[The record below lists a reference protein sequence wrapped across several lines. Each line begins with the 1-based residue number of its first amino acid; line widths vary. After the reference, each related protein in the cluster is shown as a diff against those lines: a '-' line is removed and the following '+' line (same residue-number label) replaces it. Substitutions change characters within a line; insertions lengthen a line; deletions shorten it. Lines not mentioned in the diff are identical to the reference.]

1 MILSIIVLVLGTAL
15 LYLFTG
21 GGTLV
26 DCADIVVGLA
36 LLVTGGNNVVS
47 GASNI
52 ARGMGVSELVVGLT
66 VVSVGT
72 SAPELVVSI
81 MAALEGHSAIALGNV
96 VGSNNF
102 NLLVVLALSA
112 VLSPIAVGRSEF
124 RRDMPFMLLCSVLMA
139 LFCNDFF
146 TQGGSADGGLGLSRL
161 EGGIFLA
168 LLIGYVGL
176 LIWKARQEDSTADAQ
191 GGADLSVG
199 MSVLLL
205 ALGIAALVV
214 GGKLVLRGAV
224 DVATSLGMSERV
236 IGLTIVA
243 AGTSLPE
250 LVTSLVAC
258 RGGHSDLAV
267 GNALGSNIFNVLLIL
282 GVSSLICPMPYDI
295 TMNRDLV
302 LMVGTSLLAF
312 GMIAFSRKH
321 IMRRWHGLVLFVI
334 YIAYMGSLIMS

>member
-1 MILSIIVLVLGTAL
+1 MILSIIILVLGACL
-15 LYLFTG
+15 LYLTAG
-21 GGTLV
+21 GGMLI

-52 ARGMGVSELVVGLT
+52 ARGMGISELVVGLT

-81 MAALEGHSAIALGNV
+81 MAALEGHSAIALGNI

-112 VLSPIAVGRSEF
+112 VMSPIAVGRSEF
-124 RRDMPFMLLCSVLMA
+124 RRDMPFMLLCSALMA
-139 LFCNDFF
+139 FLCNDFF
-146 TQGGSADGGLGLSRL
+146 KGSDDLGLSRID
-161 EGGIFLA
+161 GSVFV
-168 LLIGYVGL
+168 LLLVSYVGL
-176 LIWKARQEDSTADAQ
+176 LVWKARREEEGADAQ
-191 GGADLSVG
+191 GGADLGIGVSVF
-199 MSVLLL
+199 LL
-205 ALGIAALVV
+205 AIGVAALVI

-224 DVATSLGMSERV
+224 DIATSLGMSERV

-267 GNALGSNIFNVLLIL
+267 GNALGSNIFNILLIL
-282 GVSSLICPMPYDI
+282 GTSCLICPMPYD
-295 TMNRDLV
+295 TAMNRDLV
-302 LMVGTSLLAF
+302 LMVGTGILAYA
-312 GMIAFSRKH
+312 MVATSKKH
-321 IMRRWHGLVLFVI
+321 VMRRWHGAVLFAI
-334 YIAYMGSLIMS
+334 YVGYMVSLVMA